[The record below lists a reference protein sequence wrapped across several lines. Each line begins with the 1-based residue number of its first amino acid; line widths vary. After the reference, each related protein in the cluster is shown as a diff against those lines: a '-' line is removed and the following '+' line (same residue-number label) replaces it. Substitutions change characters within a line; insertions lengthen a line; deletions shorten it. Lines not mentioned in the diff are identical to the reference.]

1 MNLKRT
7 IKKPLQ
13 FVAVLLPLII
23 VGSIFT
29 GIYSFSTYTPDMQHE
44 IISTIGSYELVIL
57 AGTMQSVFYAS
68 VAGFLG
74 YILSEKTGLMRS
86 FRFEKDKFAK
96 TSLITVVSGILFSL
110 DYWTFGRILPEIA
123 EIYESKITVSNFIA
137 SVLYGGIVE
146 EILMRLFLM
155 SLFALIIWKLFYR
168 SIPKEEIPCRV
179 FIAANILAALLFAAG
194 HLPATVGI
202 FGELS
207 PILLIRCFLLNGGF
221 GIVFGGAYH
230 KYGIQYAILS
240 HIGCHIVSKL
250 IWLVLI

>member
-1 MNLKRT
+1 MKQT

-13 FVAVLLPLII
+13 FVAALLPLMI

-29 GIYSFSTYTPDMQHE
+29 GIYSFSTYAPDMQNE
-44 IISTIGSYELVIL
+44 MIAQIGSYELLLLV
-57 AGTMQSVFYAS
+57 GTVQSVLYAS

-86 FRFEKDKFAK
+86 FSFEKSKFVK
-96 TSLITVVSGILFSL
+96 VSLITVISGILFSL
-110 DYWTFGRILPEIA
+110 DYWIFGRALPEVA

-146 EILMRLFLM
+146 EILMRLFLI

-168 SIPKEEIPCRV
+168 SIPKEEIPCGV
-179 FIAANILAALLFAAG
+179 FIAANILAALLFATG

-207 PILLIRCFLLNGGF
+207 PIVLIRCFLLNGGF
-221 GIVFGGAYH
+221 GLVFGRLYR
-230 KYGIQYAILS
+230 KYGIQYAMLG
-240 HIGCHIVSKL
+240 HMGCHIVSKV